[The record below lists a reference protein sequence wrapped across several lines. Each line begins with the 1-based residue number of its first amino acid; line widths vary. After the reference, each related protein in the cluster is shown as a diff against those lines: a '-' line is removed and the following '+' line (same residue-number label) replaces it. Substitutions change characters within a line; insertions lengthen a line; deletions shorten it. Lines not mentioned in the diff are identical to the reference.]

1 MKKLILLLAFT
12 TMLLGC
18 GDPPPAGTL
27 ENIDQKDDSVQVYRY
42 WYGNDGGWVYVSFF
56 KGSPNVQTTTWHQQ
70 RGKYSTTEGNVVIN
84 SSANTYTLASVHNK
98 GVVLKKKDVLGDG
111 HNLIIQT
118 SNDVVKEKVTEEQ
131 YDILAEG
138 DTIK

>member
-12 TMLLGC
+12 MLLGC
-18 GDPPPAGTL
+18 SDPPPAGTL

-42 WYGNDGGWVYVSFF
+42 YYKSDGSWVYVSWF
-56 KGSPNVQTTTWHQQ
+56 KNSPNVQTTTWHQQ
-70 RGKYSTTEGNVVIN
+70 RGKFVATEGNVVIN
-84 SSANTYTLASVHNK
+84 ASANTYTLASVHNK

-131 YDILAEG
+131 YNILAEG